1 MEPPDVGAA
10 RQPAVGPLFLLLRRH
25 PRGSRPA
32 DYVQRRGLDGAL
44 LRQVH
49 GRHLGPP
56 LMSIA
61 TLLTF
66 PTTERSMAAWAFDHQ
81 QEHQKL
87 VAQMGEGATGFT
99 LINYL
104 LDPIPPDTWTSS
116 TSLWD
121 MNHQQAH
128 DDAANWFGVQPSLTL
143 IDSPTQQSGPL
154 QWFLFINSQ
163 EHNALNQA
171 AIVSGHV

>member
-1 MEPPDVGAA
+1 
-10 RQPAVGPLFLLLRRH
+10 
-25 PRGSRPA
+25 
-32 DYVQRRGLDGAL
+32 
-44 LRQVH
+44 
-49 GRHLGPP
+49 
-56 LMSIA
+56 MSIA

-66 PTTERSMAAWAFDHQ
+66 PTNERSMAAWAFDHQ

-87 VAQMGEGATGFT
+87 VVQMGEGATGFT
-99 LINYL
+99 LVNYL

-171 AIVSGHV
+171 AIVSGHA

>member
-1 MEPPDVGAA
+1 
-10 RQPAVGPLFLLLRRH
+10 
-25 PRGSRPA
+25 
-32 DYVQRRGLDGAL
+32 
-44 LRQVH
+44 
-49 GRHLGPP
+49 
-56 LMSIA
+56 MSIA

-66 PTTERSMAAWAFDHQ
+66 PTNERSMAAWAFDHQ

-87 VAQMGEGATGFT
+87 VVQMGEGATGFT
-99 LINYL
+99 LVNYL

-128 DDAANWFGVQPSLTL
+128 DDASNWFGVQPSLTL